1 MTPLYA
7 AISKYFDS
15 ESSLKAT
22 KASFDEGLTRLCKT
36 SDTVSS
42 KDIEKVLKSNVYKQ
56 LQVALPPA
64 SAKTAVQKILD
75 ELSKLEKQFGSE
87 APAPKDPMLDR
98 QAEALIGLEQG
109 LKRFALY
116 FDWAEASKFRSQIN
130 VIKEQQAASRTA
142 PELVRDA
149 QTQLGALE
157 RKLQDLL
164 VRQAQEIAELQSGFE
179 KVKSIGGPKIKRL
192 EGLIAQITEAHE
204 SQTLA
209 SDEVERARKIVLE
222 MRKLIESSVVQVPS
236 TIAAPKTPTVVP
248 TSVSQINLPAV
259 DLDDGA
265 IVIDDGNAPQL
276 SARDYSSDAL
286 VEIEGLDDSLNI
298 DLDFP
303 ELELTPEQSERVK
316 DIELADDA
324 RVLEALGIE
333 FAALLELNPARKEQF
348 LEFHNQNLARQVQT
362 QAIRDLRP
370 ILETDF
376 AVVLQLQ
383 QQNLSDYSQLLAKY
397 AEEGIDTN
405 EANVTAS
412 VAIGMLSGKT
422 LANDELQKIEDLL
435 RSYERQLEQ
444 LRLTKA
450 EEAARIERVLGRQAA
465 LLDELRGV
473 LTTFEPL
480 GAGAVA
486 KLSQQLTELEMA
498 TQLHQAREDLTKSL
512 GEEISQLQSA
522 LEIWEASQRLE
533 TERLAEEQRRLEA
546 ERRQAEEARLAA
558 ERLEQQRL
566 EQERM
571 QAMERAE
578 AMRLEAQQVE
588 RERLAT
594 IERER
599 QRLETER
606 LVAEKR
612 DSERLEAERR
622 ALVARE
628 GGMLRAMRL
637 SLAALPDLPEL
648 ATDHASLE
656 AQLSVSSK
664 QLEQGLPITTNLEAF
679 KQQLESLGRRARE
692 VYLQR
697 IGDLERRANELGALE
712 VIHTLSGAKEG
723 LEVGNFPDLAHL
735 EADLRAHREA
745 RLAAQ
750 RRELTDLESGVKEF
764 IGNPQSVKLQTQI
777 AEARGRHESGTLI
790 GLAPLWDELEA
801 LRISEENAVNA
812 WRLRAETV
820 MREVNQYRQMG
831 GETIRQLLRLSTV
844 LATEPGTRLAP
855 ETRLKLERTLEEA
868 ERLLQVARQEAEAAN
883 AVAVAL
889 RDTGQIDD
897 LLGIFGG
904 DMNAI
909 KQAAA
914 EAKLTPVETLK
925 VEPVV
930 MTVSSSGSSGNL
942 ATAWISEVSKERG
955 VAQAALIAA
964 NGELQ
969 AGSIHEPAKIATLL
983 LEMDKYQRELAKELE
998 RRPARICTVEQSGGT
1013 LLAMF
1018 LAGEQDTK
1026 HFITVQ
1032 IEDVAVMSRIFAN
1045 AQRDYETLKN
1055 WSQTT

>member
-15 ESSLKAT
+15 ESALKAT
-22 KASFDEGLTRLCKT
+22 KASFDEGLIRLGKT
-36 SDTVSS
+36 PSTASA

-64 SAKTAVQKILD
+64 SAKIAVQKILD
-75 ELSKLEKQFGSE
+75 ELTKLEKQHGSE
-87 APAPKDPMLDR
+87 APAPKDPLLDR
-98 QAEALIGLEQG
+98 QIEALGGLEQG

-116 FDWAEASKFRSQIN
+116 FDWAEVSKFRSQIN
-130 VIKEQQAASRTA
+130 VIKEQQTANRTV

-164 VRQAQEIAELQSGFE
+164 VRQAQEVAELQGGFE
-179 KVKSIGGPKIKRL
+179 KVRSMGGPKIKRL
-192 EGLIAQITEAHE
+192 EGLITQIVEAQET
-204 SQTLA
+204 QTLA
-209 SDEVERARKIVLE
+209 SAEVERARKLVMEL
-222 MRKLIESSVVQVPS
+222 RKLIESSVVQVPS
-236 TIAAPKTPTVVP
+236 IIVPPKAPTIVP
-248 TSVSQINLPAV
+248 TSVSQISLAPV
-259 DLDDGA
+259 DIDDGA
-265 IVIDDGNAPQL
+265 IIIEDNTSPAAPAADS
-276 SARDYSSDAL
+276 SADAV
-286 VEIEGLDDSLNI
+286 VEVEGLDDGLNI

-316 DIELADDA
+316 DIELAEDA
-324 RVLEALGIE
+324 RILEALGSE
-333 FAALLELNPARKEQF
+333 FAALLDLNPVRKQQF
-348 LEFHNQNLARQVQT
+348 LTLQQQNLARVVQAQT
-362 QAIRDLRP
+362 IRELRP
-370 ILETDF
+370 ELEADF
-376 AVVLQLQ
+376 TVVLQLQ
-383 QQNLSDYSQLLAKY
+383 QQNLSHYSAQLAKF
-397 AEEGIDTN
+397 AVEGIDTN

-412 VAIGMLSGKT
+412 VASGMLAGKA
-422 LANDELQKIEDLL
+422 LAGDELQKIEDLL
-435 RSYERQLEQ
+435 RSYERQLEE
-444 LRLTKA
+444 LRLAKI
-450 EEAARIERVLGRQAA
+450 EETARVERVLGRQAS
-465 LLDELRGV
+465 LLDELRGALV
-473 LTTFEPL
+473 TFEPL
-480 GAGAVA
+480 GATAIA
-486 KLSQQLTELEMA
+486 KLSQHLTELEMA
-498 TQLHQAREDLTKSL
+498 TQLRQPREDLTKSL
-512 GEEISQLQSA
+512 SDEVTQLQIT
-522 LEIWEASQRLE
+522 LEAWQTERQAEA
-533 TERLAEEQRRLEA
+533 ERLAEEQRQLEA
-546 ERRQAEEARLAA
+546 QRRLAEETRLAA
-558 ERLEQQRL
+558 ERLEQQRRD
-566 EQERM
+566 QERM

-578 AMRLEAQQVE
+578 AQRLEAE
-588 RERLAT
+588 RLETERLAAL
-594 IERER
+594 ERER

-606 LVAEKR
+606 LEAAKR
-612 DSERLEAERR
+612 ETDRLEAERR
-622 ALVARE
+622 GLVARE

-656 AQLSVSSK
+656 AQLGVSSR
-664 QLEQGLPITTNLEAF
+664 QLEQGVPITSNLENF
-679 KQQLESLGRRARE
+679 KLNLESLGRRARE

-697 IGDLERRANELGALE
+697 IADLERRANELGALE
-712 VIHTLSGAKEG
+712 VIHTLSTAKEG

-750 RRELTDLESGVKEF
+750 RRELTDLEGGVKEF

-777 AEARGRHESGTLI
+777 AEARGRHEAGMLL

-801 LRISEENAVNA
+801 LRISEETAVNA
-812 WRLRAETV
+812 WRTRAETV

-883 AVAVAL
+883 AVAAAL

-904 DMNAI
+904 DMNI
-909 KQAAA
+909 VRQAAA
-914 EAKLTPVETLK
+914 EAKLTPVE
-925 VEPVV
+925 EPRAEQVV
-930 MTVSSSGSSGNL
+930 MTVASSGSTANL
-942 ATAWISEVSKERG
+942 ATAWISD
-955 VAQAALIAA
+955 AQAALITAK
-964 NGELQ
+964 GELQ

-983 LEMDKYQRELAKELE
+983 IEMDKYQRELAKELE
-998 RRPARICTVEQSGGT
+998 RRPARICTVEQTGGT

-1018 LAGEQDTK
+1018 LAGEHETK

-1045 AQRDYETLKN
+1045 AQRDFETLKN